1 MKHMGCLSFAKPQTA
16 RRALLLACS
25 GMLVGALGL
34 QATQALAQDV
44 PPKKNITMVVGFVAG
59 GAADTGARII
69 AKRLGENL
77 GVSVTVENK
86 AGAGGNIAHQFTA
99 TGPADGSVLLLGSV
113 GPLAI
118 APHMMKLPY
127 DPVKDL
133 APLTMAMNFP
143 NVLVVD
149 PGAGIKT
156 FADFI
161 ATARKNPGKLTFA
174 STGPGSASH
183 LSGELLNDM
192 AKLDTVH
199 VPYKGG
205 AAALQDVLGGRV
217 TGWFA
222 TMATAAPH
230 IEAGKLIAL
239 ASTGTQRLATLP
251 KVPTVAESGFPGFN
265 ATNWYAFV
273 ASSKVPKPV
282 LDRWNTELVKVLT
295 TPDVVEQLNK
305 HGLTPM
311 PGTRD
316 ELGRY
321 MASESAMW
329 GRVIRERKIVGD

>member
-1 MKHMGCLSFAKPQTA
+1 MKHMGFLSFAQPQTA
-16 RRALLLACS
+16 RRTLLLACTS
-25 GMLVGALGL
+25 MLVGALGL
-34 QATQALAQDV
+34 QAPKALAQEF

-161 ATARKNPGKLTFA
+161 AIARKNPGKLTFA

-239 ASTGTQRLATLP
+239 ASTGTQRLAALP

-295 TPDVVEQLNK
+295 TPDVVDQLNK

>member
-1 MKHMGCLSFAKPQTA
+1 MKHMGCLSFAQPQTA
-16 RRALLLACS
+16 RRALVLACTS
-25 GMLVGALGL
+25 MLVGALGL
-34 QATQALAQDV
+34 QAPKAFAQDF

-59 GAADTGARII
+59 GAADMGARII

-99 TGPADGSVLLLGSV
+99 TGSADGSVLLLGSV

-239 ASTGTQRLATLP
+239 ASTGTQRLAALP
-251 KVPTVAESGFPGFN
+251 KVPTVAESGFAGFN

-273 ASSKVPKPV
+273 ASSKMSKPM

-295 TPDVVEQLNK
+295 TPEVVEQLNK

-311 PGTRD
+311 PGSRE

>member
-1 MKHMGCLSFAKPQTA
+1 MKHLGSSSSVQPLIS
-16 RRALLLACS
+16 RRCLLLA
-25 GMLVGALGL
+25 GTVLLTGALS
-34 QATQALAQDV
+34 AMASRALAQEF

-59 GAADTGARII
+59 GAADMGARII
-69 AKRLGENL
+69 AKRLSENL

-156 FADFI
+156 FAEFI
-161 ATARKNPGKLTFA
+161 AAARKHPGKLTFA

-183 LSGELLNDM
+183 LAGELLNDM

-239 ASTGTQRLATLP
+239 ASTGTQRLPALP
-251 KVPTVAESGFPGFN
+251 KVPTVAESGFNDFN

-273 ASSKVPKPV
+273 ASSKVPKAM

-295 TPDVVEQLNK
+295 TSDVVEQLNK

-316 ELGRY
+316 ELSRY
-321 MASESAMW
+321 MASETAMW
-329 GRVIRERKIVGD
+329 GRVIRERKIVAD

>member
-1 MKHMGCLSFAKPQTA
+1 MKHFAFFTSATPLQA
-16 RRALLLACS
+16 RRIVLLSCTWLLAGTL
-25 GMLVGALGL
+25 GM
-34 QATQALAQDV
+34 QAPKAFAQEF

-59 GAADTGARII
+59 GAADMGARII

-133 APLTMAMNFP
+133 APLTMAVNFP
-143 NVLVVD
+143 NVLVVH

-156 FADFI
+156 FADFL
-161 ATARKNPGKLTFA
+161 AFARKNPGTITFA
-174 STGPGSASH
+174 STGPGSAAH
-183 LSGELLNDM
+183 LAGELLNDM
-192 AKLDTVH
+192 AHLDTVH

-217 TGWFA
+217 TGWYA

-230 IEAGKLIAL
+230 IEAGKLIPL
-239 ASTGTQRLATLP
+239 ASTGAQRLTSLP
-251 KVPTVAESGFPGFN
+251 KVPTIAESGFTGFN

-316 ELGRY
+316 ELARY
-321 MASESAMW
+321 MATDTAMW
-329 GRVIRERKIVGD
+329 GRVIRERKIAGD

>member
-1 MKHMGCLSFAKPQTA
+1 MKHLGSSSSVQPLIS
-16 RRALLLACS
+16 RRCLLLA
-25 GMLVGALGL
+25 GAVLLTGALS
-34 QATQALAQDV
+34 AMASRALAQEF

-59 GAADTGARII
+59 GAADMGARII

-156 FADFI
+156 FAEFI
-161 ATARKNPGKLTFA
+161 AAARKHPGKLTFA

-183 LSGELLNDM
+183 LAGELLNDM

-239 ASTGTQRLATLP
+239 ASTGTQRLPALP
-251 KVPTVAESGFPGFN
+251 KVPTVAESGFNGFN

-273 ASSKVPKPV
+273 ASSKVPKAM

-295 TPDVVEQLNK
+295 TSDVVEQLNK

-316 ELGRY
+316 ELSRY
-321 MASESAMW
+321 MASETAMW
-329 GRVIRERKIVGD
+329 GRVIRERKIVAD

>member
-16 RRALLLACS
+16 WRALLLACS

-34 QATQALAQDV
+34 QATKALAQEF
-44 PPKKNITMVVGFVAG
+44 PPRKNITMVVGFVAG

-77 GVSVTVENK
+77 SVSVTVENK

-239 ASTGTQRLATLP
+239 ASTGTQRLAALP

>member
-1 MKHMGCLSFAKPQTA
+1 MKHMGCLSFAKPQTV

-34 QATQALAQDV
+34 QATQALAQDF

-230 IEAGKLIAL
+230 IETGKLIAL
-239 ASTGTQRLATLP
+239 ASTGTQRLAALP

>member
-1 MKHMGCLSFAKPQTA
+1 MKHMGCLSFAKPQTV

-34 QATQALAQDV
+34 QATKALAQEF

-230 IEAGKLIAL
+230 IETGKLIAL
-239 ASTGTQRLATLP
+239 ASTGTQRLAALP

>member
-1 MKHMGCLSFAKPQTA
+1 MKHMGCLSFAKPQTV

-34 QATQALAQDV
+34 QATKALAQEF

>member
-1 MKHMGCLSFAKPQTA
+1 MKPLASLTSDKPLRA
-16 RRALLLACS
+16 RRALLLACTW
-25 GMLVGALGL
+25 LVACTW
-34 QATQALAQDV
+34 ATQAPQAFAQDF
-44 PPKKNITMVVGFVAG
+44 PPKKNISMIVGFVAG
-59 GAADTGARII
+59 GAADMGARII

-133 APLTMAMNFP
+133 TPLTMAMNFP

-239 ASTGTQRLATLP
+239 ASTGTQRLAALP
-251 KVPTVAESGFPGFN
+251 KVPTVAESGFAGFN

-273 ASSKVPKPV
+273 ASSKVPKAV
-282 LDRWNTELVKVLT
+282 LDRWNTELVKVLMA
-295 TPDVVEQLNK
+295 PDVVEQLNK

-316 ELGRY
+316 ELARY
-321 MASESAMW
+321 MASETAMW
-329 GRVIRERKIVGD
+329 GRVIRERKITGD

>member
-1 MKHMGCLSFAKPQTA
+1 MKHMGCLSFAKPQTV

-34 QATQALAQDV
+34 QATKALAQEF

-230 IEAGKLIAL
+230 IETGKLIAL
-239 ASTGTQRLATLP
+239 ASTGTQRLAALP

-305 HGLTPM
+305 HGLSPM

>member
-1 MKHMGCLSFAKPQTA
+1 MTHFGFSFSLQPLTL
-16 RRALLLACS
+16 RRLLVLAGTGLLA
-25 GMLVGALGL
+25 GALGV
-34 QATQALAQDV
+34 QANQALAQDF
-44 PPKKNITMVVGFVAG
+44 PPKKNITMIVGFVAG

-77 GVSVTVENK
+77 SVSVTVENK
-86 AGAGGNIAHQFTA
+86 AGAGGNIAHQLTA

-133 APLTMAMNFP
+133 APLTMAANFP

-156 FADFI
+156 FAEFV

-183 LSGELLNDM
+183 LAGELLNDM

-217 TGWFA
+217 TGWYA

-230 IEAGKLIAL
+230 IEAGKLIPL
-239 ASTGTQRLATLP
+239 ASTGTQRLPSLP
-251 KVPTVAESGFPGFN
+251 KVPTIAESGFPGFN

-295 TPDVVEQLNK
+295 APDVAEQLNK
-305 HGLTPM
+305 HGLTPQ

-316 ELGRY
+316 ELARY
-321 MASESAMW
+321 MATDTAMW
-329 GRVIRERKIVGD
+329 GRVIRERKIVVD

>member
-1 MKHMGCLSFAKPQTA
+1 MNLPTLRQTA
-16 RRALLLACS
+16 RTHPARRGLLLACA
-25 GMLVGALGL
+25 GLLTGAFGL
-34 QATQALAQDV
+34 QAGKALAQEF

-99 TGPADGSVLLLGSV
+99 TGPADGSVILLGSV

-133 APLTMAMNFP
+133 APLTMAVNFP
-143 NVLVVD
+143 NVLVVH

-156 FADFI
+156 FADFV

-183 LSGELLNDM
+183 LAGELLNDM
-192 AKLDTVH
+192 ANLDTLH

-205 AAALQDVLGGRV
+205 AAALQDVLAGRV

-230 IEAGKLIAL
+230 IEAGKLIPL
-239 ASTGTQRLATLP
+239 ASTGAQRLAALP
-251 KVPTVAESGFPGFN
+251 KVPTVAESGFAGFN

-273 ASSKVPKPV
+273 TSSKVPKPV

-311 PGTRD
+311 PGSRD
-316 ELGRY
+316 ELARY
-321 MASESAMW
+321 MASETAMW
-329 GRVIRERKIVGD
+329 GRVIRERKIVGE

>member
-1 MKHMGCLSFAKPQTA
+1 
-16 RRALLLACS
+16 
-25 GMLVGALGL
+25 
-34 QATQALAQDV
+34 
-44 PPKKNITMVVGFVAG
+44 
-59 GAADTGARII
+59 
-69 AKRLGENL
+69 
-77 GVSVTVENK
+77 
-86 AGAGGNIAHQFTA
+86 
-99 TGPADGSVLLLGSV
+99 
-113 GPLAI
+113 
-118 APHMMKLPY
+118 
-127 DPVKDL
+127 
-133 APLTMAMNFP
+133 
-143 NVLVVD
+143 
-149 PGAGIKT
+149 
-156 FADFI
+156 
-161 ATARKNPGKLTFA
+161 
-174 STGPGSASH
+174 
-183 LSGELLNDM
+183 
-192 AKLDTVH
+192 
-199 VPYKGG
+199 
-205 AAALQDVLGGRV
+205 VLGGRV

-239 ASTGTQRLATLP
+239 ASTGTQRLAALP